1 MCIDSDHQFLNW
13 AFASLK
19 LVDKVQ
25 DFFSK
30 KLLKVQKAV
39 VSKYKQLWR
48 KKIWLIQDMTNHVIL
63 HYAKKAVTQA
73 YYGGDFYVR
82 PILIC
87 FLNYVIIFQLQLMLM
102 PSDFFSIFYYT
113 RKKREQLLPGP
124 FSKSLFLQKTIC
136 SNIYFVKNIC
146 FIQEILLWTKLYC
159 VEQS

>member
-1 MCIDSDHQFLNW
+1 MHVHWFWPSVSKLSFCITKTGRQGSR
-13 AFASLK
+13 
-19 LVDKVQ
+19 
-25 DFFSK
+25 FFSK

-113 RKKREQLLPGP
+113 RKKENNFCLDR
-124 FSKSLFLQKTIC
+124 FLRAFFCRKPYVVTFT
-136 SNIYFVKNIC
+136 S
-146 FIQEILLWTKLYC
+146 
-159 VEQS
+159 